1 MIGGSQSSI
10 ITGISVL
17 LRSAGVAS
25 ARTQRDC
32 TEVALRADASGKCF
46 WAEFDDEGLIDLL
59 YDSPAERHAV
69 TRALFDPAIPGGVIS
84 DATLFA
90 ALNSVRRLEDVKFQ
104 I

>member
-17 LRSAGVAS
+17 LRSASAS

-32 TEVALRADASGKCF
+32 TEVALRADASAKCF
-46 WAEFDDEGLIDLL
+46 WAEFDGEGLIDLL
-59 YDSPAERHAV
+59 YDGPAERHAV

-90 ALNSVRRLEDVKFQ
+90 ALNGVRRLEEFRW
-104 I
+104 